1 MKEDFIGAP
10 SYRIGNN
17 VHMLLKEMEC
27 FDNSFEIN
35 DCVYNV
41 IAKVVLPQEAVF
53 SLLNHKC

>member
-10 SYRIGNN
+10 SCRIGNN
-17 VHMLLKEMEC
+17 VHILLKEMEC

-41 IAKVVLPQEAVF
+41 IAKVVLPQEVVF
-53 SLLNHKC
+53 S